1 MKLKNPALILTFITL
16 STFPIFGQNAGP
28 EVGPKVGDV
37 ILKNVIVD
45 GKPTPKLVGV
55 YSFCEYTKD
64 GKELNGQELRL
75 GTFLNEYDSKGNVVH
90 RLQTSSKSKTESWT
104 EFESVT

>member
-1 MKLKNPALILTFITL
+1 MKLKNPILILAFIAL

-28 EVGPKVGDV
+28 KVGDV
-37 ILKNVIVD
+37 IIKNVNVD

-75 GTFLNEYDSKGNVVH
+75 GTFFK
-90 RLQTSSKSKTESWT
+90 
-104 EFESVT
+104 